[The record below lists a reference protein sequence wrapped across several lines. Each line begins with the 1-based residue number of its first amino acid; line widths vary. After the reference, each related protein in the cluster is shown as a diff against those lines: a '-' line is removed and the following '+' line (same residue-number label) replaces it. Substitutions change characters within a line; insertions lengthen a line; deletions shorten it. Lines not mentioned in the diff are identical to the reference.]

1 MMHVVLKFPQG
12 TSVDVTKILEKS
24 DMHRRHQRARRLS
37 LQPKSR
43 KLTVELHIDLTTS
56 NA

>member
-24 DMHRRHQRARRLS
+24 DMHRRHQSARRLS